1 MSTSRAARAD
11 SWLRD
16 GQLRLRDTPLFFM
29 YHGVAEV
36 AEDPNYLC
44 VTPARFAE
52 QMSWLAGHGLRGVSI
67 TTLVEA
73 MRAGR
78 QRGLVG
84 LTFDDGYVSVLESA
98 VPVLQRHGFG
108 ATAYIISDRLGGTN
122 EWDEGPSWPLLPA
135 SGVRELAAAGIEIG
149 SHAATHPRL
158 AGASPEQLAAEVGG
172 SRSSLAA
179 LLGTEIRGF
188 AYPYGSMDAAA
199 RRAVRDAGY
208 EHACAVEAST
218 AEMGLMALPRMYIG
232 QQDDAARMAA
242 KRLLYRGRI
251 ALRGRSS

>member
-1 MSTSRAARAD
+1 MSTSRASRAD

-16 GQLRLRDTPLFFM
+16 GQLRLRDTPMIFM

-135 SGVRELAAAGIEIG
+135 SGVRELAAAGVEIG

-199 RRAVRDAGY
+199 RRSVRDAGY

-251 ALRGRSS
+251 ALRGRRS